1 MVDGASQPARS
12 FLKFVVRSTPSALG
26 TVALCG
32 FLQVLPAGALEF
44 GSGAFQGNLDI
55 TISHGVTLR
64 FAKQNDAMTKGK
76 NNANRNDGNL
86 NYNRGLVSNTSKF
99 TADIDV
105 ETNRFGVFFRTTGF
119 LDFENQNSARER
131 TPLSAKAKNA
141 AVRNFELLDAYVT
154 SAFDVDDVAVDLRL
168 GKHVLNWGE
177 STFIPNGINAFNPF
191 DVSKLRLPG
200 SEIREALIPVN
211 MISASVAPSYKLSLE
226 GFYQL
231 DWEKTKID
239 PVGSFFS
246 TTDYAGPGA
255 SKAFITE
262 IIDSDQGRDFG
273 SQFATAINADIA
285 VFNSSSGKSLPSQL
299 AFDPNFGTVQRGPDV
314 VPSKSGQWGIAMR
327 YLAEELGQTELG
339 FYLVNYHSRLPFVNA
354 TTADPPELV
363 AAVDA
368 ASAILGGSSTQTA
381 VAADPKNEGD
391 PEKIGEALGGVAAA
405 LAIDR
410 YANSAQYSLEYPE
423 DIQLLGLSFNAV
435 LGASGWALQGEYSYR
450 RDVPLQRAEREIFKE
465 SLNPVTKAVKILT
478 SQDEYEGQTDN
489 ERDTALGDHLGSYAP
504 FRLNS
509 YVRRN
514 VSQIQATATKVLGPI
529 MGADSSVVAVEAAM
543 MHVHN
548 MPDEPLESPAGGVL
562 SAEEADADATSWG
575 YRVAA
580 RLDYNNALGP
590 INLFPYTQFQHD
602 VNGNSP
608 APSGP
613 FVEGRTTLTLG
624 LGADYLSSWQGDL
637 SYTRFAGKGN
647 SLSDRD
653 FISASVKYSF

>member
-1 MVDGASQPARS
+1 MVLILCEGGRFMVDGASQPAKA
-12 FLKFVVRSTPSALG
+12 FLKIVVRSTPSALG

-32 FLQVLPAGALEF
+32 FFQVLPAGALEF
-44 GSGAFQGNLDI
+44 GSGEFQGNLDI
-55 TISHGVTLR
+55 TISHGITYRSENRNETL
-64 FAKQNDAMTKGK
+64 AGGTNG
-76 NNANRNDGNL
+76 NDGNL
-86 NYNRGLVSNTSKF
+86 NYNIGLVSNTSKF
-99 TADIDV
+99 TADLDV
-105 ETNRFGVFFRTTGF
+105 ETNRFGAFFRTTGF

-131 TPLSAKAKNA
+131 TPLSAGAKNA

-211 MISASVAPSYKLSLE
+211 MVSASVAPSHKLSLE

-255 SKAFITE
+255 SKAVITKVTK
-262 IIDSDQGRDFG
+262 SDQGGGFG
-273 SQFATAINADIA
+273 KALTGEINKDLKIY
-285 VFNSSSGKSLPSQL
+285 VNPVNGNIEPLPEQPE
-299 AFDPNFGTVQRGPDV
+299 FDPNFGAVLRGPDKV
-314 VPSKSGQWGIAMR
+314 ASNSGQWGIAMR

-339 FYLVNYHSRLPFVNA
+339 FYLVNYHSRLPFVRAVTSDPA
-354 TTADPPELV
+354 TLR
-363 AAVDA
+363 
-368 ASAILGGSSTQTA
+368 GA
-381 VAADPKNEGD
+381 VAAAGQVAGATSSTRAAVTSDPANSSDPDKIKKALEGVTA
-391 PEKIGEALGGVAAA
+391 G

-410 YANSAQYSLEYPE
+410 YAKTARYSLEYPE
-423 DIQLLGLSFNAV
+423 DIQLLGLSFNTV
-435 LGASGWALQGEYSYR
+435 LGASGWALQGEYTYR
-450 RDVPLQRAEREIFKE
+450 RDAPLQRAERDVFAE
-465 SLNPVTKAVKILT
+465 SLAPITDALMISNP
-478 SQDEYEGQTDN
+478 QE
-489 ERDTALGDHLGSYAP
+489 LGTYLATYSP
-504 FRLNS
+504 KPVRS

-548 MPDEPLESPAGGVL
+548 MPNEPLESPAGGFL
-562 SAEEADADATSWG
+562 SPVAADADATSWG

-580 RLDYNNALGP
+580 RLDYNNALGA

-602 VNGNSP
+602 VDGNSP

-613 FVEGRTTLTLG
+613 FVEGRTALTLG

-637 SYTRFAGKGN
+637 SATRFTGKGN
-647 SLSDRD
+647 PLSDRD